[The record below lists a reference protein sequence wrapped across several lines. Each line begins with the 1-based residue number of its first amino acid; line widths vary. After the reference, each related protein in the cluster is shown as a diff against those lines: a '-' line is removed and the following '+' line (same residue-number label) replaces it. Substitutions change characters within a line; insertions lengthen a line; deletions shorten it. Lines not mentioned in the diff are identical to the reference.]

1 MKNEM
6 ESYSIYLFLA
16 KLCPVLGRMFFF
28 LMQSS
33 SEISEPLVLQLCF
46 DQNFAHDKKSGS
58 VGSFQL
64 NKGTNRFCLA
74 QAGVYQ
80 LTPDSCHKFE
90 QEIYTYDT

>member
-1 MKNEM
+1 LNTWEKV
-6 ESYSIYLFLA
+6 YLT
-16 KLCPVLGRMFFF
+16 RFFF
-28 LMQSS
+28 WSL
-33 SEISEPLVLQLCF
+33 
-46 DQNFAHDKKSGS
+46 QNFAHEKKAGS

-90 QEIYTYDT
+90 QQVYTYDT